1 MSPYLMSLSYTWSIM
16 HVFERFRSP
25 HTEQLSLCSPFLLQS
40 IFSAKHKKS
49 AQTPPGCSCAQL
61 QQDNLSVFQ
70 IGLPD
75 QDSFLPSAPPVR
87 FSVHISPPKIKC
99 GTSLI
104 LIPVYHIFMQCQYAV
119 PKFMHFP
126 IFRIQC
132 LLI

>member
-25 HTEQLSLCSPFLLQS
+25 HTEQLSLCSRFFCSQYFPRS
-40 IFSAKHKKS
+40 TTKS
-49 AQTPPGCSCAQL
+49 AQTPSGCSCAQL
-61 QQDNLSVFQ
+61 RQDNLSVFQ

-104 LIPVYHIFMQCQYAV
+104 LIPVYHIFMQCQYTV
-119 PKFMHFP
+119 PKFMHFS